1 MRGIRESIRDGLR
14 IIGIMLMVLCA
25 VSFLL
30 GCSTHKKTIESDT
43 TTITATDTTSEHSAY
58 KRDTTHFAASVIDTS
73 WVSQFGHIIIYDTSL
88 PVDTH
93 TGKPPIKAEIDY
105 HRDTHK
111 GISQQTDN
119 STATEFTESERTERR
134 DSTYEKTIYKEVSV
148 KYVPWYARLRFILA
162 ITIIS
167 FLLGGFTAWRYGSK
181 R

>member
-1 MRGIRESIRDGLR
+1 MNIRESIRDGLR
-14 IIGIMLMVLCA
+14 IIGITLMVLCA
-25 VSFLL
+25 VTFLF
-30 GCSTHKKTIESDT
+30 GCSTHKKTIESDNT
-43 TTITATDTTSEHSAY
+43 SVSVSDTTSEHSAY

-88 PVDTH
+88 PVDTN

-105 HRDTHK
+105 HRDTHN
-111 GISQQTDN
+111 GISQTTD
-119 STATEFTESERTERR
+119 SSKTSESAESERTERR

-162 ITIIS
+162 ITLIS
-167 FLLGGFTAWRYGSK
+167 FLLGGFVVWKYGCK